1 MEASFV
7 TSATR
12 SQEYPDSPL
21 PRIAFVG
28 RSNVGKSSLINSLV
42 GRKKLARTSSSPGRT
57 RLINFFQVDSKW
69 LFTDL
74 PGYGYAKVSRAERQ
88 RWGPMIE
95 QYLRSDEQLKLLILL
110 VDARHEPS
118 PLDKVMKE
126 WLDEWDVPYVVVAT
140 KADKLSANKLQQ
152 SLKRIR
158 ETFNAQLVLPYS
170 AHTGRGK
177 KELWRIIQ
185 EV

>member
-7 TSATR
+7 TSATQPR
-12 SQEYPDSPL
+12 EYPNRPL

-57 RLINFFQVDSKW
+57 RLINFFLVDSKW
-69 LFTDL
+69 LFVDL
-74 PGYGYAKVSRAERQ
+74 PGYGYAKVSRSERE
-88 RWGPMIE
+88 RWGPMVE
-95 QYLRSDEQLKLLILL
+95 EYLRGDQDLKLLILL
-110 VDARHEPS
+110 VDARHKPS
-118 PLDKVMKE
+118 NLDQVMRE
-126 WLDEWDVPYVVVAT
+126 WLEQYGIPHLIVAT
-140 KADKLSANKLQQ
+140 KADKLSANQLQK

-158 ETFNAQLVLPYS
+158 ETFNADLVLPYS
-170 AHTGRGK
+170 AHTGAGK